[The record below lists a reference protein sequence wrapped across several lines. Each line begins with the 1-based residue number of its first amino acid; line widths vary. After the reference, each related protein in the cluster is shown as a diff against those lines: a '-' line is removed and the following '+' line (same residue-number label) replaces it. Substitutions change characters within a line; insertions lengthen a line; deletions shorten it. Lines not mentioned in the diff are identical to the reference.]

1 MKSLSAIKSYSS
13 DIDDYSYCENNVF
26 NEILQNKEMSFE
38 KLLEITNRVLFG
50 YARVLSKQDY
60 DRSWELMGIMNDKI
74 LKNKETFM
82 SHPKPL
88 LYAKLIM
95 KRSSIDLHRAENRFI
110 EMQKKQSLYSI
121 KETPEDVIDELEKTI
136 ECIKKLDEVDQTILT
151 MKGQGNNDKEIHE
164 AVNVISEK
172 EITLGNLRV
181 KTNRAR
187 IKLAKLTGKKYE

>member
-26 NEILQNKEMSFE
+26 NEMWQNKEMSFE
-38 KLLEITNRVLFG
+38 KLLELTNRVLFG
-50 YARVLSKQDY
+50 YARVLSNQDY

-121 KETPEDVIDELEKTI
+121 KDTPEDVIDELEKTM

-151 MKGQGNNDKEIHE
+151 MKGQGNSDKEIHE

-181 KTNRAR
+181 KTSRAR
-187 IKLAKLTGKKYE
+187 IKLAKLTGRKL

>member
-1 MKSLSAIKSYSS
+1 MKYLSAIKSYSS

-26 NEILQNKEMSFE
+26 NEMWQNKEMSFE

-121 KETPEDVIDELEKTI
+121 KDTPEDVIDELEKTM

-151 MKGQGNNDKEIHE
+151 MKGQGNSDKEIHE

-181 KTNRAR
+181 KTSRAR
-187 IKLAKLTGKKYE
+187 IKLAKLTGRNYE

>member
-1 MKSLSAIKSYSS
+1 MKSLSEIKSYSS
-13 DIDDYSYCENNVF
+13 HIDGYSYCQNNVF
-26 NEILQNKEMSFE
+26 NEVWQNKEMSFE
-38 KLLEITNRVLFG
+38 DLLELTNQALFG
-50 YARVLSKQDY
+50 YARVLSNQDY
-60 DRSWELMGIMNDKI
+60 DRSCELTGIMNEKI

-95 KRSSIDLHRAENRFI
+95 KRSSIDLHRVENRFI
-110 EMQKKQSLYSI
+110 EI
-121 KETPEDVIDELEKTI
+121 KENQPLFSVKDAPEDAIDELEKTM

-151 MKGQGNNDKEIHE
+151 MKGQGNSDKEIHE

-181 KTNRAR
+181 KTSRAR
-187 IKLAKLTGKKYE
+187 IKLAKLTGRNYE

>member
-60 DRSWELMGIMNDKI
+60 DRSWELMGIMSEKI
-74 LKNKETFM
+74 IKNKEIFM

-121 KETPEDVIDELEKTI
+121 KETPEDVIDELEKTM

-151 MKGQGNNDKEIHE
+151 MKGQGNSDKEIHE

-181 KTNRAR
+181 KTSRAR
-187 IKLAKLTGKKYE
+187 IKLAKLTGRNYE

>member
-13 DIDDYSYCENNVF
+13 DIDDYSYCENTVF
-26 NEILQNKEMSFE
+26 NEMWQNKEMSFE

-121 KETPEDVIDELEKTI
+121 KDTPEDVIDELEKTM

-151 MKGQGNNDKEIHE
+151 MKGQGNSDKEIHE

-181 KTNRAR
+181 KTSRAR
-187 IKLAKLTGKKYE
+187 IKLAKLTGRNYE

>member
-26 NEILQNKEMSFE
+26 NEMWQNKEMSFE

-121 KETPEDVIDELEKTI
+121 KETPEDVIDELEKTM

-151 MKGQGNNDKEIHE
+151 MKGQGNSDKEIHE
-164 AVNVISEK
+164 AVNVISKK

-181 KTNRAR
+181 KTSRAR
-187 IKLAKLTGKKYE
+187 IKLAKLTGRKL

>member
-13 DIDDYSYCENNVF
+13 HIDDYSYSENNVF
-26 NEILQNKEMSFE
+26 NEMWQNKEMSFE

-121 KETPEDVIDELEKTI
+121 KETPEDVIDELEKTM

-151 MKGQGNNDKEIHE
+151 MKGQGNSDKEIHE

>member
-26 NEILQNKEMSFE
+26 NEMWQNKEMSFE

-121 KETPEDVIDELEKTI
+121 KETPEDVIDELEKTM

-151 MKGQGNNDKEIHE
+151 MKGQGNSDKEIHE
-164 AVNVISEK
+164 AVNVISKK

-181 KTNRAR
+181 KTSRAR
-187 IKLAKLTGKKYE
+187 IKLAKLTGRNYE

>member
-13 DIDDYSYCENNVF
+13 HIDDYSYGQDYVF
-26 NEILQNKEMSFE
+26 NKMWQNKEMSFE
-38 KLLEITNRVLFG
+38 KLLELTNKVLFG
-50 YARVLSKQDY
+50 YARVLSNQDY
-60 DRSWELMGIMNDKI
+60 DRSCELIGIMNEKI
-74 LKNKETFM
+74 LKNKEAFM

-95 KRSSIDLHRAENRFI
+95 KRSSVDLHRVENRFTKM
-110 EMQKKQSLYSI
+110 EENQTLFSV
-121 KETPEDVIDELEKTI
+121 EDAPEDVMDELEKTM

-151 MKGQGNNDKEIHE
+151 MKGQGNSDKEIHE

-172 EITLGNLRV
+172 RITLGNLRV

-187 IKLAKLTGKKYE
+187 IKLAKLTGKNYE

>member
-121 KETPEDVIDELEKTI
+121 KDTPEDVIDELEKTM

-151 MKGQGNNDKEIHE
+151 MKGQGNSDKEIHE

-181 KTNRAR
+181 KTSRAR
-187 IKLAKLTGKKYE
+187 IKLAKLTGRNYE

>member
-26 NEILQNKEMSFE
+26 TEMWQNKEMSFE

-121 KETPEDVIDELEKTI
+121 KETPEDVIDELEKTM

-151 MKGQGNNDKEIHE
+151 MKGQGNSDKEIHE

-181 KTNRAR
+181 KTSRAR
-187 IKLAKLTGKKYE
+187 IKLAKLTGRNYE

>member
-13 DIDDYSYCENNVF
+13 HIEDYSYHENNVF
-26 NEILQNKEMSFE
+26 NEMWQNKEMSFE

-50 YARVLSKQDY
+50 YERVLSKQDY

-121 KETPEDVIDELEKTI
+121 KETPEDVIDELEKTM

-151 MKGQGNNDKEIHE
+151 MKGQGNSDKEIHE

-181 KTNRAR
+181 KTSRAR
-187 IKLAKLTGKKYE
+187 IKLAKLTGKNYE

>member
-13 DIDDYSYCENNVF
+13 DIDDYSYYENNVF
-26 NEILQNKEMSFE
+26 NEMWQNKEMSFE

-110 EMQKKQSLYSI
+110 EMKKKQSLYSI
-121 KETPEDVIDELEKTI
+121 KETPEDVIDELEKTM

-151 MKGQGNNDKEIHE
+151 MKGQGNSDKEIHE

-181 KTNRAR
+181 KTSRAR
-187 IKLAKLTGKKYE
+187 IKLAKLTGRNYE

>member
-13 DIDDYSYCENNVF
+13 DIDNYSYCENNVF
-26 NEILQNKEMSFE
+26 NEMWQNKEMSFE
-38 KLLEITNRVLFG
+38 KLLELTNRVLFG

-60 DRSWELMGIMNDKI
+60 DRSCELIGIMNEKI

-110 EMQKKQSLYSI
+110 EMQKKQSLYS
-121 KETPEDVIDELEKTI
+121 LS
-136 ECIKKLDEVDQTILT
+136 L
-151 MKGQGNNDKEIHE
+151 IH
-164 AVNVISEK
+164 I
-172 EITLGNLRV
+172 
-181 KTNRAR
+181 
-187 IKLAKLTGKKYE
+187 

>member
-26 NEILQNKEMSFE
+26 NEMWQNKEMSFE

-121 KETPEDVIDELEKTI
+121 KEIPEDVIDELEKTM

-181 KTNRAR
+181 KTSRAR
-187 IKLAKLTGKKYE
+187 IKLAKLTGRNYE

>member
-26 NEILQNKEMSFE
+26 NEMWQNKEMSFD

-121 KETPEDVIDELEKTI
+121 KETPEDVIDELEKTM

-151 MKGQGNNDKEIHE
+151 MKGQGNSDKEIHE

-181 KTNRAR
+181 KTSRAR
-187 IKLAKLTGKKYE
+187 IKLAKLTGRNYE

>member
-13 DIDDYSYCENNVF
+13 DIDNYSYCENNVF
-26 NEILQNKEMSFE
+26 NEMWQNKEMSFE

-121 KETPEDVIDELEKTI
+121 KETPEDVIDELEKTM

-151 MKGQGNNDKEIHE
+151 MKGQGNSDKEIHE

-181 KTNRAR
+181 KTSRAR
-187 IKLAKLTGKKYE
+187 IKLAKLTGRNYE

>member
-13 DIDDYSYCENNVF
+13 DIDNYSYCENNVF
-26 NEILQNKEMSFE
+26 NEMWQNKEMSFE

-50 YARVLSKQDY
+50 YARVLSNQDY
-60 DRSWELMGIMNDKI
+60 DRSWELMGIMNEKI

-121 KETPEDVIDELEKTI
+121 KDTPEDVIDELEKTM

-151 MKGQGNNDKEIHE
+151 MKGQGNSDKEIHE

-181 KTNRAR
+181 KTSRAR
-187 IKLAKLTGKKYE
+187 IKLAKLTGKNYE

>member
-1 MKSLSAIKSYSS
+1 MKSLSATKSYSS
-13 DIDDYSYCENNVF
+13 HIDDYSYCENNVL
-26 NEILQNKEMSFE
+26 NEMWQNKEMSFE

-121 KETPEDVIDELEKTI
+121 KETPEDVIDELEKTM

-151 MKGQGNNDKEIHE
+151 MKGQGNSDKEIHE

-181 KTNRAR
+181 KTSRAR
-187 IKLAKLTGKKYE
+187 IKLAKLTGRNYE

>member
-13 DIDDYSYCENNVF
+13 DIDDYSYCENNVI
-26 NEILQNKEMSFE
+26 NEMWQNKEMSFE

-121 KETPEDVIDELEKTI
+121 KDTPEDVIDELEKTM

-151 MKGQGNNDKEIHE
+151 MKGQGNSDKEIHE

-181 KTNRAR
+181 KTSRAR
-187 IKLAKLTGKKYE
+187 IKLAKLTGRNYE

>member
-1 MKSLSAIKSYSS
+1 MKSLSAIKSYSI

-26 NEILQNKEMSFE
+26 NEMWQNKEMSFE

-110 EMQKKQSLYSI
+110 EIQKKQSLYSI
-121 KETPEDVIDELEKTI
+121 KETPEDVIDELEKTM

-151 MKGQGNNDKEIHE
+151 MKGQGNSDKEIHE

-181 KTNRAR
+181 KTSRAR
-187 IKLAKLTGKKYE
+187 IKLAKLTGRNYE

>member
-26 NEILQNKEMSFE
+26 NEMWQNKEMSFE

-60 DRSWELMGIMNDKI
+60 DRSWELMGIMSEKI
-74 LKNKETFM
+74 IKNKEIFM

-121 KETPEDVIDELEKTI
+121 KETPEDVIDELEKTM

-151 MKGQGNNDKEIHE
+151 MKGQGNSDKEIHE

-181 KTNRAR
+181 KTSRAR
-187 IKLAKLTGKKYE
+187 IKLAKLTGRNYE

>member
-26 NEILQNKEMSFE
+26 NEMWQNKEMSFE
-38 KLLEITNRVLFG
+38 KLLEITNLVLFG

-110 EMQKKQSLYSI
+110 EMQKKQSLNSI
-121 KETPEDVIDELEKTI
+121 KDTPEDVIDELEKTL

-151 MKGQGNNDKEIHE
+151 MKGQGNSDKEIHE

-181 KTNRAR
+181 KTSRAR
-187 IKLAKLTGKKYE
+187 IKLAKLTGRNYE

>member
-26 NEILQNKEMSFE
+26 NEMWQNKEMSFE

-121 KETPEDVIDELEKTI
+121 KDTPEDVIDELEKTM

-151 MKGQGNNDKEIHE
+151 MKGQGNSDKEINE

-181 KTNRAR
+181 KTSRAR
-187 IKLAKLTGKKYE
+187 IKLAKLTGRNYE

>member
-26 NEILQNKEMSFE
+26 NEMWQNKEMSFE

-50 YARVLSKQDY
+50 YARVLSNQDY

-121 KETPEDVIDELEKTI
+121 KETPEDVIDELEKTM

-151 MKGQGNNDKEIHE
+151 MKGQGNSDKEIHE

-181 KTNRAR
+181 KTSRAR
-187 IKLAKLTGKKYE
+187 IKLAKLTGRNYE

>member
-26 NEILQNKEMSFE
+26 NEMWQNKEMSFE
-38 KLLEITNRVLFG
+38 KLLELTNRVLFG

-60 DRSWELMGIMNDKI
+60 DRSCELIGIMNEKI

-110 EMQKKQSLYSI
+110 EMKKKQSLYSI
-121 KETPEDVIDELEKTI
+121 KDTPEDVIDALEKTM
-136 ECIKKLDEVDQTILT
+136 ECIKKLDEGEQTILT
-151 MKGQGNNDKEIHE
+151 MKGQGNSDKEIHE

-187 IKLAKLTGKKYE
+187 IKLSKLTCKIYE

>member
-26 NEILQNKEMSFE
+26 NEMWQNKEMSFE
-38 KLLEITNRVLFG
+38 KLLEITNLVLFG

-121 KETPEDVIDELEKTI
+121 KDTPEDVIDELEKTM

-151 MKGQGNNDKEIHE
+151 MKGQGNSDKEIHE

-181 KTNRAR
+181 KTSRAR
-187 IKLAKLTGKKYE
+187 IKLAKLTGRNYE

>member
-13 DIDDYSYCENNVF
+13 DIDNYSYCEKNVF
-26 NEILQNKEMSFE
+26 NEMWQNKEMSFE
-38 KLLEITNRVLFG
+38 KLLELTNRVLFG
-50 YARVLSKQDY
+50 YARVLSNQDY
-60 DRSWELMGIMNDKI
+60 DRSCELMGITNEKI

-95 KRSSIDLHRAENRFI
+95 KRSSIDLHRAENKFI

-121 KETPEDVIDELEKTI
+121 EDTPGDVIDELEKTM

-151 MKGQGNNDKEIHE
+151 MKGQGNSDKEIHE

-181 KTNRAR
+181 KTSRAR
-187 IKLAKLTGKKYE
+187 IKLAKLTGRNYE

>member
-121 KETPEDVIDELEKTI
+121 KETPEDVIDELEKTM

-151 MKGQGNNDKEIHE
+151 MKGQGNSDKEIHE

-181 KTNRAR
+181 KTSRAR
-187 IKLAKLTGKKYE
+187 IKLAKLTGRNYE

>member
-26 NEILQNKEMSFE
+26 NEMWQNKEMSFE

-60 DRSWELMGIMNDKI
+60 DRSWELMGIMSEKI
-74 LKNKETFM
+74 IKNKEIFM

-121 KETPEDVIDELEKTI
+121 KDTPEDVIDELEKTM

-151 MKGQGNNDKEIHE
+151 MKGQGNSDKEIHE

-181 KTNRAR
+181 KTSRAR
-187 IKLAKLTGKKYE
+187 IKLAKLTGRNYE

>member
-26 NEILQNKEMSFE
+26 NEMWQNKEMSFE

-60 DRSWELMGIMNDKI
+60 DRSWELMGIMSEKI
-74 LKNKETFM
+74 IKNKETFM

-121 KETPEDVIDELEKTI
+121 KETPEDVIDELEKTM

-151 MKGQGNNDKEIHE
+151 MKGQGNSDKEIHE

-181 KTNRAR
+181 KTSRAR
-187 IKLAKLTGKKYE
+187 IKLAKLTGKNYE

>member
-26 NEILQNKEMSFE
+26 NEMWQNKEMSFE

-121 KETPEDVIDELEKTI
+121 KDTPEDVIDELEKTI

-151 MKGQGNNDKEIHE
+151 MKGQGNSDKEIHE

-181 KTNRAR
+181 KTSRAR
-187 IKLAKLTGKKYE
+187 IKLAKLTGRNYE

>member
-13 DIDDYSYCENNVF
+13 HIDDYSYGRDIVF
-26 NEILQNKEMSFE
+26 DEIWQNKEMSFE
-38 KLLEITNRVLFG
+38 KLLELTNRVLFG
-50 YARVLSKQDY
+50 YARVLSNQDY
-60 DRSWELMGIMNDKI
+60 DRSCELIGIMNEKI

-95 KRSSIDLHRAENRFI
+95 KRSSIDLHRAENKFI
-110 EMQKKQSLYSI
+110 EMQKKQSLYSV
-121 KETPEDVIDELEKTI
+121 EDTPGDVIDELEKTM

-151 MKGQGNNDKEIHE
+151 MKGQGNSDKEIHE

-172 EITLGNLRV
+172 KVTLGNLRV

>member
-1 MKSLSAIKSYSS
+1 
-13 DIDDYSYCENNVF
+13 
-26 NEILQNKEMSFE
+26 MSFE

-121 KETPEDVIDELEKTI
+121 KETPEDVIDELEKTM

-151 MKGQGNNDKEIHE
+151 MKGQGNSDKEIHE

-181 KTNRAR
+181 KTSRAR
-187 IKLAKLTGKKYE
+187 IKLAKLTGRNYE